1 MVPGLNDL
9 VYVMGVGQCAWSYS
23 FHWSRFLGFKA
34 IYPVCNWDGLGV
46 YAIDSLLLCV
56 PRGDVKPAAGMWTLY
71 ASPSAE
77 PPTSVKRS
85 LATFTSVGALSW
97 IPTPYIL
104 ALLRQVALEPCR
116 NRRVHN
122 GCVAMARRNGYGPG
136 RNGGVPLSWPGE

>member
-1 MVPGLNDL
+1 MCSLPACACPAGSFCGLSWDSGARRL
-9 VYVMGVGQCAWSYS
+9 HHLPVSLA
-23 FHWSRFLGFKA
+23 FLGFKA

-85 LATFTSVGALSW
+85 LATLYVFSVRIMPLLDDGRLVGPEWLRVGSGPASRVL
-97 IPTPYIL
+97 YRRYLL
-104 ALLRQVALEPCR
+104 AV
-116 NRRVHN
+116 N
-122 GCVAMARRNGYGPG
+122 
-136 RNGGVPLSWPGE
+136 

>member
-1 MVPGLNDL
+1 MALSWVLTSGHGCHSPL
-9 VYVMGVGQCAWSYS
+9 GVSPW
-23 FHWSRFLGFKA
+23 HRPSRQWMNTIF
-34 IYPVCNWDGLGV
+34 NWDGLGV